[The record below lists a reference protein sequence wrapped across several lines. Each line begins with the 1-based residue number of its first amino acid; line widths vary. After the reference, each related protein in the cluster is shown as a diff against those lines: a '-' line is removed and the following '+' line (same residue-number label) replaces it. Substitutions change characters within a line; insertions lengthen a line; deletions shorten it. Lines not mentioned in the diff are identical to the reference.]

1 MDTKSKNNHKL
12 AVLIIILVI
21 LLPSIGMVRLY
32 PFLDRESS
40 AYKETFYTDSQFL
53 RQIIYGNYVLYTEE
67 AQRKEGRTVM
77 PDQIFYPDLKD
88 AADSTSPSENYDDT
102 DEASDSYESALSNFR
117 TNIFQE
123 YRSWQS
129 SFDNVRGT
137 LDYQVL
143 DENNQVLDQNVKGSL
158 LDTLTKDDS
167 DKYLWGVAM
176 QYDKGGNLTVLS
188 TFGKNS
194 KELSNLLESLGRKDP
209 VDDYYY
215 ENYYGETTLSTS
227 YSFQFP
233 QNRTYIYGMTRE
245 NADAY
250 LSLDL
255 ESRYHGYIDSGVVY
269 QALLFLMILV
279 GLAALFI
286 PFIRPLNTGKEKIF
300 RAPCELALLGFVPL
314 GLLIDAIVHLVVITN
329 EGVVTKTLKQA
340 GFKNLQLI
348 NGMSVAW
355 NLLWWAL
362 IFALVYWIVSCLRNV
377 FTMGIRRYFKERT
390 LVYRIFS
397 WIKGGIVKVYH
408 SFDHLDFQDNSNRT
422 ILKIVGINFIVLAL
436 ICSFWFF
443 GIGALVLYSIVLFFI
458 LQKYFN
464 DLRTKYKELL
474 TVTNAIADGNLD
486 VAIDEDMGVFEP
498 FKEEIQKIQSG
509 FKKAVEEEVKSERMK
524 TDLITN
530 VSHDLKTPLTAII
543 TYVNLLKNED
553 LPPDI
558 HRSYIDILEQK
569 SLRLKALIED
579 LFEISK
585 ATSKNV
591 TLNFMRVDIV
601 NLLKQVG
608 FELNDKIEASTLDFR
623 WNLPDEKICLTL
635 DSQKTFRV
643 FENLLINILK
653 YSMSHTRVYITVET
667 IGEEAVITMKN
678 VSAQELNF
686 NPEEITE
693 RFVRGDS
700 ARNTEGSGLGLAIA
714 KSFVEL
720 QNGTIHISTDAD
732 LFKVT
737 IRWPLE
743 KQEPPVPEDPVS
755 PDSGSVLLEGP
766 VPPDDSSFPHEF

>member
-12 AVLIIILVI
+12 AVLIILLVI
-21 LLPSIGMVRLY
+21 LLPSVGMVRLY

-40 AYKETFYTDSQFL
+40 AYKENFYTDSQFL

-67 AQRKEGRTVM
+67 AQRKEGRTIL
-77 PDQIFYPDLKD
+77 PNQIFYPDLKEAENSPVSEDMEEAWDEQD
-88 AADSTSPSENYDDT
+88 AYA
-102 DEASDSYESALSNFR
+102 SALTDFKN
-117 TNIFQE
+117 NILQE

-129 SFDNVRGT
+129 SFDNVRGN
-137 LDYQVL
+137 LEYQVL
-143 DENNQVLDQNVKGSL
+143 DENNQILDQNVTGSL
-158 LDTLTKDDS
+158 LEDLTRDKDE
-167 DKYLWGVAM
+167 KYLWGVAM
-176 QYDKGGNLTVLS
+176 QYDQGGNLTVLN
-188 TFGKNS
+188 TFGENS

-215 ENYYGETTLSTS
+215 ESYYGSTSLSAS

-233 QNRTYIYGMTRE
+233 QNRTFIYGMTRE
-245 NADAY
+245 NANAY

-269 QALLFLMILV
+269 QTLLFLIVLV
-279 GLAALFI
+279 GLAALLI
-286 PFIRPLNTGKEKIF
+286 PFIRPLRTGNEKIF
-300 RAPCELALLGFVPL
+300 RAPMEAAFLGFIPL
-314 GLLIDAIVHLVVITN
+314 SLIVSSIVHLVVITN
-329 EGVVTKTLKQA
+329 EGIVTKTLKQA
-340 GFKNLQLI
+340 GLKNPYLI
-348 NGMSVAW
+348 ESLSVAW
-355 NLLWWAL
+355 NLLWWCL

-377 FTMGIRRYFKERT
+377 FTLGLRRYIKERT
-390 LVYRIFS
+390 LIYRLFA
-397 WIKGGIVKVYH
+397 WIKRGCVKVYH
-408 SFDHLDFQDNSNRT
+408 SFDHLDFQDKSNRT
-422 ILKIVGINFIVLAL
+422 ILKIVGINFIILAL

-443 GIGALVLYSIVLFFI
+443 GIGALILYSIVLFFV

-464 DLRTKYKELL
+464 DLKTKYKKLL
-474 TVTNAIADGNLD
+474 SSTNAIAEGNLD
-486 VAIDEDMGVFEP
+486 VTIDEDLGVFEP
-498 FKEEIQKIQSG
+498 FKGEIQKIQTG
-509 FKKAVEEEVKSERMK
+509 FKKVVEEEVKSERMK

-553 LPPDI
+553 LSPEI

-591 TLNFMRVDIV
+591 TLNLMRVDIV
-601 NLLKQVG
+601 NLLKQVA
-608 FELNDKIEASTLDFR
+608 FELNDKISQSTLDFR

-635 DSQKTFRV
+635 DSQKTYRV

-653 YSMSHTRVYITVET
+653 YSLSHSRVYITVEA
-667 IGEEAVITMKN
+667 ISGEAVITMKN

-714 KSFVEL
+714 KSFVDL
-720 QNGTIHISTDAD
+720 QNGTMHITTDAD

-743 KQEPPVPEDPVS
+743 KQEPPAPENPQAADTESPLYLEDPQRREDAL
-755 PDSGSVLLEGP
+755 PKHD
-766 VPPDDSSFPHEF
+766 